1 MGQFAHDAGNV
12 FVIQHAQYGM
22 RVRKIAHGIKILT
35 QRSRCMRVVGH
46 IQNDSG
52 CSSQYLQA
60 SRQLNLGQADAHRL
74 LWYDQLGAQ
83 GFQRSQRSGGI
94 QQLIGAAQTGISHAA
109 TALATATVSPLLSIA
124 RIIEIFAEQDR
135 KSVVEGRSVSVRV
148 KPGGRR
154 CIKKKKPEKTSSK

>member
-1 MGQFAHDAGNV
+1 
-12 FVIQHAQYGM
+12 
-22 RVRKIAHGIKILT
+22 
-35 QRSRCMRVVGH
+35 MRVVGH

-124 RIIEIFAEQDR
+124 RIIEIFAEQPQIGLDL
-135 KSVVEGRSVSVRV
+135 GRMLNNAL
-148 KPGGRR
+148 RR
-154 CIKKKKPEKTSSK
+154 RSEEHTSELQSLMRISYAVLCLKKQK